1 MDPPNAVQCT
11 SDGFPAS
18 ERRFAGL
25 YCCLKIP
32 RPLLHVIGAGLG
44 MCSPLLCGV
53 INSLPSVKH
62 FEDEM
67 CYMSARDYWIYVL
80 CLPGLEVQELKAALG
95 TPSLLAALPL
105 AVRAARFKGLERV
118 CMQAFPKTPSQA
130 ASQGF
135 SPAQRECR
143 AHSTCRDQALLISFP
158 LPSSA

>member
-1 MDPPNAVQCT
+1 
-11 SDGFPAS
+11 
-18 ERRFAGL
+18 
-25 YCCLKIP
+25 
-32 RPLLHVIGAGLG
+32 

-67 CYMSARDYWIYVL
+67 RYMSAKDYGIYVS
-80 CLPGLEVQELKAALG
+80 CLRVPGLEVQELKAALG
-95 TPSLLAALPL
+95 TPALLAALPL

-118 CMQAFPKTPSQA
+118 CMQALPKPPSQA

-135 SPAQRECR
+135 RPAQRDCR
-143 AHSTCRDQALLISFP
+143 AHSTCQDQALLISFS